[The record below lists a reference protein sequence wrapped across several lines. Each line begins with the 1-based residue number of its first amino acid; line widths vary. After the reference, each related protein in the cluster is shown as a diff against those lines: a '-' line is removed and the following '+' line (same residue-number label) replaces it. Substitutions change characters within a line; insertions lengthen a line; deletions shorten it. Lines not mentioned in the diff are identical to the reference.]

1 MGSPTT
7 ISSPGYFG
15 DAGFRKMTGAEYD
28 HMVETGVLTSEGKF
42 EFLEGYMVL
51 KMPANPPDNYSV
63 LRTTKLIDRAIPN
76 GRTVRGQVGT
86 HLTESRPEPGV
97 SVAKGGAADYVAR
110 HPAPADLG
118 LVIEVSD
125 SSLLRDRVDKGRIY
139 ARDSIPVYWVVNLVD
154 RRVEVFTDP
163 TGPDVPAGSADADPL
178 YCARTDYAPGA
189 TVPLVLDGVTVGT
202 IPVNELLP

>member
-1 MGSPTT
+1 MASPTT
-7 ISSPGYFG
+7 ITNPGYFG

-28 HMVETGVLTSEGKF
+28 HMVETGELTSEDKF

-51 KMPANPPDNYSV
+51 KMPANPPHNYSV
-63 LRTTKLIDRAIPN
+63 LRATKLIDRLVPP
-76 GRTVRGQVGT
+76 GWTVRGQVGT
-86 HLTESRPEPGV
+86 HLTESRPEPDV
-97 SVAKGGAADYVAR
+97 SVAKGSDADYVSQ

-118 LVIEVSD
+118 LVVEVSD
-125 SSLLRDRVDKGRIY
+125 SSLARDRTDKGRIY

-163 TGPDVPAGSADADPL
+163 TGPDAPAGSADPDPH
-178 YCARTDYAPGA
+178 YRARADYAPG
-189 TVPLVLDGVTVGT
+189 TSVPLVLDGVPVGT